1 MPCVYGDGA
10 ICLGRR
16 SVGGGSQ
23 KRNFVVGLWRGTSI
37 ASSKSSSSSQ
47 VFRSSSSIRL
57 LVTPSLVEGERAGL
71 VLLRLP
77 TPRSLTGIGSPC
89 EIWCGLD
96 TSRGCEL
103 IVRVRDFR
111 RELWVFRARS
121 DPIVS
126 LLDVEVH
133 TEGRERERQLGC
145 FSRSYG

>member
-1 MPCVYGDGA
+1 M
-10 ICLGRR
+10 
-16 SVGGGSQ
+16 
-23 KRNFVVGLWRGTSI
+23 
-37 ASSKSSSSSQ
+37 KS
-47 VFRSSSSIRL
+47 
-57 LVTPSLVEGERAGL
+57 GAGL
-71 VLLRLP
+71 
-77 TPRSLTGIGSPC
+77 
-89 EIWCGLD
+89 

-133 TEGRERERQLGC
+133 KEGGERERQLGC